1 MFPLR
6 NAIPCRYY
14 RLKQGVKLPDTSDF
28 SLYEDPVFF
37 HGVLGDVD
45 GGEKTSGYMMG
56 KDYSYSI
63 ETNDLKLWSRK
74 IKPNDMIIVGDKDD
88 DDMRFQVVSV
98 KIGVPRVNF
107 RDQKRNEEEAPKR
120 LFVK

>member
-1 MFPLR
+1 
-6 NAIPCRYY
+6 
-14 RLKQGVKLPDTSDF
+14 
-28 SLYEDPVFF
+28 
-37 HGVLGDVD
+37 
-45 GGEKTSGYMMG
+45 MMG

-74 IKPNDMIIVGDKDD
+74 IKPNDMIIVGEKDD

-120 LFVK
+120 LYVK

>member
-14 RLKQGVKLPDTSDF
+14 RLKQGVKLPNPSDF
-28 SLYEDPVFF
+28 SLYEDPIHF
-37 HGVLGDVD
+37 HGVLGESE
-45 GGEKTSGYMMG
+45 GGERTSGYMIG
-56 KDYSYSI
+56 KDYGYSI
-63 ETNDLKLWSRK
+63 ETNDLKLWSRE
-74 IKPNDMIIVGDKDD
+74 IKPNDMVIVGERDD
-88 DDMRFQVVSV
+88 DDMRFQVASV